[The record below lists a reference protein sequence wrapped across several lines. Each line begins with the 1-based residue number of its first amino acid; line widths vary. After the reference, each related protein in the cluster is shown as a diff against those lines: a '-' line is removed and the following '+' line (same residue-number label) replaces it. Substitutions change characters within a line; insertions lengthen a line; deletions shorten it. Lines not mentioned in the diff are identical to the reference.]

1 MRARPPVVSA
11 VLLLAAIGGALW
23 LALEGGFTAGTL
35 AALAERH
42 VHGAAAPF
50 LVALAF
56 VVLGF
61 LFVPVML
68 LIAVCGLAFGPFAG
82 ALYALLGA
90 LASGTAGWLAG
101 RQWREAVLARCS
113 GLAEKLRARVADRGL
128 VAVILIR
135 LVPSGPFTL
144 TNLIAGA
151 IGIRFRDMVIGT
163 TLGLVPGILVTVG
176 LVRLFSGPA

>member
-1 MRARPPVVSA
+1 MSSRRLLTAIAAVALVAA
-11 VLLLAAIGGALW
+11 VLLLATGGW
-23 LALEGGFTAGTL
+23 PTAATL
-35 AALAERH
+35 TAYAERY
-42 VHGAAAPF
+42 VHGPAAP
-50 LVALAF
+50 LIVALAF

-68 LIAVCGLAFGPFAG
+68 LIAVCGLAFGPWHG

-90 LASGTAGWLAG
+90 VASSVAGWLAG
-101 RQWREAVLARCS
+101 RLAQDAVLARCS
-113 GLAEKLRARVADRGL
+113 GLAEKLRGRIACRGL

-151 IGIRFRDMVIGT
+151 IGIRFVHLLIGT
-163 TLGLVPGILVTVG
+163 ALGLAPGIALTVG
-176 LVRLFSGPA
+176 AVALITR